1 MSMGV
6 QIHLDMETRLF
17 HLLCQT
23 AQAACGLELEINQ
36 EEMHT
41 YKKEVQSAMLLCVM
55 SVGIPTS
62 TEHMISSKL

>member
-6 QIHLDMETRLF
+6 QIHLDMEARLF

-23 AQAACGLELEINQ
+23 AQAACRFELEINQ

-41 YKKEVQSAMLLCVM
+41 YKKGGPVCNDVVCDECWD
-55 SVGIPTS
+55 PYKHKT
-62 TEHMISSKL
+62 HDFK